1 MADDDD
7 EKRETAEQEST
18 HQAAMRDE
26 EIQVND
32 VEERERESSPPR
44 LQETAEE
51 EDAPVAEPT
60 EEVNAEPEEEVEETT
75 KFVEW
80 DPTGRFGRTTELLG
94 RGTYK
99 NVYKA
104 FDEEEGMDVAW
115 NQVKVHGLPSA
126 EKARLLSEVE
136 ILKRL
141 DHKNVL
147 KFYHSW
153 NTTSEKTGE
162 VSVNFITEAC
172 AGTLNKYAARF
183 KNNLDMRAVK
193 SWSRQI
199 LRGLEYLHSHD
210 PPIVHRDL
218 KCDNIF
224 VNGNAGEIK
233 IGDLGL
239 AAMLDHQRTHSVIGT
254 PEFMA
259 PELYEEDYDERVDI
273 YSFGMCLIELVT
285 FECPY
290 NECKNPAQIY
300 KRVSSGIP
308 PAALEKIKEK
318 GDDIYEFI
326 SLAIAPVE
334 QRPNAKE
341 LLEHIWLKKKEKKT
355 MVPRPVV
362 EEEPEV
368 PRPIIKEEE
377 EPVEAT
383 TKANGRQI
391 VRVDSEADTTD
402 TSAHRRGQSLDVRVK
417 GHFLEDNSLRLRLRI
432 ADSSGQNRT
441 VEFPFNTETDS
452 ARSVAAEMVQELG
465 LETSAID
472 TIEREIEKEVK
483 YLWDEKQGFCVR
495 DDGSRRHSAENSG
508 GSSPES
514 KQVRPTVD
522 ETTAKPGSLSV
533 SERGSHDKLPLSPS
547 LESLS
552 ERPRLAEEQFQA
564 QAPVQYPHEDHMM
577 QRPKSAFDALRSQYQ
592 ESANTL
598 TRSASG
604 GSTPGDASPPHGMA
618 TASPSRPMSVPPA
631 PLEAV
636 ARHLEQFDASQKPP
650 RPAPSSTAQPHYSE
664 NVMQEVHRVFDES
677 SGQSERSSDAG
688 SYVNEDEEE
697 EMEEL
702 RLLEELELQQQQEEA
717 EMRQRHT
724 TERQQKLRSLQKK
737 RLERTASKMALLAQS
752 ETGSES
758 GSTAR
763 AVSVQPP
770 QHGTTPSTHPSATR
784 LSNVHSASNLN
795 PSASAQA
802 VQHSTSVAQA
812 PPAPAQQQPVQAQPS
827 VQYPAQYSHPTTS
840 VPVLQ
845 QQQLYA
851 QTAPQMQH
859 QLAPV
864 QSQAPVMQQAPI
876 IQDQQSA
883 QGQPQYQAHAQQP
896 QMAQMHA
903 QAQSAQQ
910 PMGAEVP
917 GAALQAAQVAQLQA
931 DHLTIS
937 RTASQRSMQS
947 DSGVYDS
954 DVPPEEQARLVKEK
968 KRIEALAKM
977 QMMEETSLLSLD
989 SKPKCNK
996 GSMMSLSSQAKKSDS
1011 ADEID
1016 TQH

>member
-1 MADDDD
+1 MADT
-7 EKRETAEQEST
+7 EEGELTHKTAV
-18 HQAAMRDE
+18 MRDE
-26 EIQVND
+26 ETQVNGETKIESESPD
-32 VEERERESSPPR
+32 GVNVQDEGLREASPTR
-44 LQETAEE
+44 R
-51 EDAPVAEPT
+51 DAD
-60 EEVNAEPEEEVEETT
+60 EVNARAEDDPPSQEEEEPEEETT

-115 NQVKVHGLPSA
+115 NQVKVHGLPA
-126 EKARLLSEVE
+126 VEKQRLLGEVE

-153 NTTSEKTGE
+153 NTTNEKTGE

-193 SWSRQI
+193 SWARQI
-199 LRGLEYLHSHD
+199 LRGLEYLHSHE

-308 PAALEKIKEK
+308 PAALETIKEK

-326 SLAIAPVE
+326 SLAIAPADE
-334 QRPNAKE
+334 RPTAQQ
-341 LLEHIWLKKKEKKT
+341 LLDHVWLKKKEKKT
-355 MVPRPVV
+355 MVPRAVV

-368 PRPIIKEEE
+368 PRPIVKEEE
-377 EPVEAT
+377 EEEEPPRVAQT
-383 TKANGRQI
+383 RGDNGRKI
-391 VRVDSEADTTD
+391 VRVYSEADTLEPPE
-402 TSAHRRGQSLDVRVK
+402 HRRGASLDVRVK
-417 GHFLEDNSLRLRLRI
+417 GTFLEDNSLRLRLRI

-452 ARSVAAEMVQELG
+452 ARSVATEMVEELG
-465 LETSAID
+465 LEMTAVE

-483 YLWDEKQGFCVR
+483 YLWDEKRGFCER
-495 DDGSRRHSAENSG
+495 PESRRHSAENSG
-508 GSSPES
+508 GSSPEE
-514 KQVRPTVD
+514 KLRGRP
-522 ETTAKPGSLSV
+522 ESSRAGAISASASQEHLAQ
-533 SERGSHDKLPLSPS
+533 SPS
-547 LESLS
+547 QIEMTLTQSPSTESLS
-552 ERPRLAEEQFQA
+552 EKPRILVDDHAILPEKSHAVQHEESLL
-564 QAPVQYPHEDHMM
+564 
-577 QRPKSAFDALRSQYQ
+577 RPKSAFAAVKPQ
-592 ESANTL
+592 EQAPVAAAAARGTTSGL
-598 TRSASG
+598 T
-604 GSTPGDASPPHGMA
+604 TPGDASPPHA
-618 TASPSRPMSVPPA
+618 TPGISPVRSPA
-631 PLEAV
+631 PVQPAEV
-636 ARHLEQFDASQKPP
+636 ARSLEQVDLAAQKPP
-650 RPAPSSTAQPHYSE
+650 RAPVANAQPTYSE
-664 NVMQEVHRVFDES
+664 SVMQDVQRVIEGGS
-677 SGQSERSSDAG
+677 SATVSEIGDRGSDAG
-688 SYVNEDEEE
+688 SYANEEEQE

-737 RLERTASKMALLAQS
+737 RIERTASKMALLTGS
-752 ETGSES
+752 DTGSES
-758 GSTAR
+758 AR
-763 AVSVQPP
+763 YERPHTPALATQTVP
-770 QHGTTPSTHPSATR
+770 QQATR
-784 LSNVHSASNLN
+784 LMNVNSASNLGL
-795 PSASAQA
+795 PPQPPQPMAPQHSAPGLPPPTVQTSPPPLHH
-802 VQHSTSVAQA
+802 VQHPVAMTSAAEQPHFVPATEPA
-812 PPAPAQQQPVQAQPS
+812 VVPP
-827 VQYPAQYSHPTTS
+827 
-840 VPVLQ
+840 
-845 QQQLYA
+845 
-851 QTAPQMQH
+851 
-859 QLAPV
+859 
-864 QSQAPVMQQAPI
+864 
-876 IQDQQSA
+876 
-883 QGQPQYQAHAQQP
+883 
-896 QMAQMHA
+896 
-903 QAQSAQQ
+903 
-910 PMGAEVP
+910 
-917 GAALQAAQVAQLQA
+917 QVAQLQTDSA
-931 DHLTIS
+931 TIS
-937 RTASQRSMQS
+937 RTNSLRSMKS
-947 DSGVYDS
+947 DSDAKCVEDP
-954 DVPPEEQARLVKEK
+954 DLPPEEQARLAKEK

-989 SKPKCNK
+989 VSKSKGAK
-996 GSMMSLSSQAKKSDS
+996 GSMMSLSSKAKKDS
-1011 ADEID
+1011 ADELQ
-1016 TQH
+1016 QHAEPH

>member
-32 VEERERESSPPR
+32 VEEQERESSPPR
-44 LQETAEE
+44 PQETAKE
-51 EDAPVAEPT
+51 EDTPAAAETT

-273 YSFGMCLIELVT
+273 YSFGMCLMELVT

-334 QRPNAKE
+334 QRPSAKE

-377 EPVEAT
+377 EEPVEAT
-383 TKANGRQI
+383 TKSNGRQI
-391 VRVDSEADTTD
+391 VRVDSEADATE

-441 VEFPFNTETDS
+441 VEFPFITDTDS

-522 ETTAKPGSLSV
+522 ETTAKQSSLSV
-533 SERGSHDKLPLSPS
+533 SERGSQDQLPLSPS

-552 ERPRLAEEQFQA
+552 ERPRLAEEMFQA
-564 QAPVQYPHEDHMM
+564 QAPVHHPHEDHVMI
-577 QRPKSAFDALRSQYQ
+577 RPKSAFDALRSQYH
-592 ESANTL
+592 ENPNTL

-604 GSTPGDASPPHGMA
+604 GSTPGDASPTHGVA
-618 TASPSRPMSVPPA
+618 TASPVRPMSVPPA

-636 ARHLEQFDASQKPP
+636 VKHLEQFDASQKPP
-650 RPAPSSTAQPHYSE
+650 RPVPSSTAQPHYSE

-677 SGQSERSSDAG
+677 SGHSERSSDAG
-688 SYVNEDEEE
+688 SYMNEDEEE

-758 GSTAR
+758 GSAMRNVSAQPLQHATA
-763 AVSVQPP
+763 
-770 QHGTTPSTHPSATR
+770 PSTHPSATR

-795 PSASAQA
+795 PSAPAQA

-812 PPAPAQQQPVQAQPS
+812 PPVPAQQQPVQAPPS
-827 VQYPAQYSHPTTS
+827 MQHPAQYSHAATS
-840 VPVLQ
+840 VPQ
-845 QQQLYA
+845 QQQQPYA
-851 QTAPQMQH
+851 QTAPPMQQ

-864 QSQAPVMQQAPI
+864 QSQAPVMQQAPL
-876 IQDQQSA
+876 IQEQQNA
-883 QGQPQYQAHAQQP
+883 PGQLQHQAHAQQP
-896 QMAQMHA
+896 HVAQMHA
-903 QAQSAQQ
+903 QMQSAQQ

-917 GAALQAAQVAQLQA
+917 ALQAAQVAQLQA
-931 DHLTIS
+931 EHLTIS

-947 DSGVYDS
+947 DSGVYES

-989 SKPKCNK
+989 SKPKGNK

-1016 TQH
+1016 TQN